1 MSTLTSTFASAATH
15 VVPVDEWAPAADT
28 FALVAVDLYRDIHKG
43 IRAELLS
50 LVESAGRLD
59 PHDTAGRAA
68 LADHVLATHTLLEM
82 HAHHE
87 DGVIQPVLETELP
100 ILAERVERDHYEL
113 DERLGRIAELAT
125 SLDSSSGGLRARTHQ
140 LYLDLARFT
149 SEYFVHI
156 DIEERVLMPALER
169 AVGPAAVGAMH
180 GAIIGSISPDV
191 FARSLAFMLPAM
203 NVDDRCE
210 MLGGIQAGAPAEVF
224 SGIVTLAKSV
234 LRSDDYRALA
244 QRLGLS

>member
-1 MSTLTSTFASAATH
+1 MTETFTVRSSGS
-15 VVPVDEWAPAADT
+15 DDD
-28 FALVAVDLYRDIHKG
+28 FQLVAVDLYRDIHKG
-43 IRAELLS
+43 IRTELLS

-59 PHDTAGRAA
+59 PHDRDGRDA
-68 LADHVLATHTLLEM
+68 LSAHVLATHTLLEM

-87 DGVIQPVLETELP
+87 DGVIQPVLEIELP
-100 ILAERVERDHYEL
+100 ILAERIESDHVVL
-113 DERLGRIAELAT
+113 DERLGRIADLAT
-125 SLDSSSGGLRARTHQ
+125 SIDGSSAGARARTHL

-169 AVGPAAVGAMH
+169 AVGPAVVGAMH
-180 GAIIGSISPDV
+180 GAIVGSIPPDELV
-191 FARSLAFMLPAM
+191 RSLAFMLPAM

-224 SGIVTLAKSV
+224 AGITALAKSV
-234 LRSDDYRALA
+234 LRTDDYRAVA
-244 QRLGLS
+244 NRLGLS